1 MERIGVVVALAGLA
15 VLAAGCSRAPKDMT
29 GKAVEIAGSY
39 AKTCRN
45 VAKAPDGTLTADC
58 LDAHNQ
64 FHTSSI
70 AAGACTADIANING
84 ALTCSAPA
92 KGPN

>member
-1 MERIGVVVALAGLA
+1 MTRIGWVIAFAGLA
-15 VLAAGCSRAPKDMT
+15 LVAAGCNRTVKDMT
-29 GKAVEIAGSY
+29 GKPVAVAGSY

-45 VAKAPDGTLTADC
+45 VANAADGTLTGEC

-70 AAGACTADIANING
+70 AAPACNGDIANING
-84 ALTCSAPA
+84 ALACSAPA
-92 KGPN
+92 H